1 MISVRLHNAGVTLGI
16 VEVYNGQKWIGLCDL
31 GFTKDLARRVCKETS
46 HTDNG
51 VVLQAGAFGTY
62 YSHMIGRPYLNCTG
76 NETSVSECSYDEK
89 VTCSGYIYNYVSVSC
104 YNGSDQTG
112 IYTPTPFSSIYY

>member
-1 MISVRLHNAGVTLGI
+1 M
-16 VEVYNGQKWIGLCDL
+16 EVYNGQKWIGLCDL
-31 GFTKDLARRVCKETS
+31 GFTKDLARRVCNETS

-51 VVLQAGAFGTY
+51 AVLQAGAFGTY

-76 NETSVSECSYDEK
+76 NETSVSECPYDEK

-112 IYTPTPFSSIYY
+112 ITTPTLSS